1 MLVVPHANYRV
12 CPVCQAGAE
21 QATLF
26 FENNIDPEK
35 LSSFSFASRK
45 TPEFMTHRLVQCAVC
60 DLVYANQPPSEDE
73 LSRAYHV
80 ADYDSADEAHDAA
93 TAYMKAM
100 QPALRSI
107 EHKQCAMEIG
117 TGTGV
122 LLESLRDAG
131 FVDVIGV
138 EPSTAAIAAAP
149 SHRQA
154 WIRKGMFDEL
164 DFEAGS
170 LDLICCFMTMEHVR
184 DPKVVADAAFRLLRP
199 GGAFITVTHN
209 YRSVVN
215 RALGRRSPIIDIE
228 HMQLFSD
235 KSIRHLFQTTGFKSV
250 TVKAFTNTYALS
262 YWMRLSP
269 IPGRFKTMTMR
280 FTQWLGGER
289 WKLSVNV
296 GNTMAVG
303 VKPATP
309 N

>member
-1 MLVVPHANYRV
+1 MSSLPNANHRV
-12 CPVCQAGAE
+12 CPVCQAGSE
-21 QATLF
+21 QATLY

-35 LSSFSFASRK
+35 LSTFSFSSRK
-45 TPEFMTHRLVQCAVC
+45 TPEFMTHRLVQCQVC
-60 DLVYANQPPSEDE
+60 DLVYANRPPSEEE
-73 LSRAYHV
+73 LSHAYHV

-93 TAYMKAM
+93 TAYMLAM
-100 QPALRSI
+100 QPALLNVQQ
-107 EHKQCAMEIG
+107 KQRALEIG

-122 LLESLRDAG
+122 LLELLHGAG
-131 FVDVIGV
+131 FQEVIGV
-138 EPSTAAIAAAP
+138 EPSMSAIAAAP
-149 SHRQA
+149 FHRRA
-154 WIRKGMFDEL
+154 WIREGMFNEH
-164 DFEAGS
+164 DFQAES

-184 DPKVVADAAFRLLRP
+184 DPRVVADAAFRLLRP

-235 KSIRHLFQTTGFKSV
+235 KSIRHLFKTTGFVST
-250 TVKAFTNTYALS
+250 TVNAFTNTYGLS

-269 IPGRFKTMTMR
+269 LPRRIKAAVIWFIA
-280 FTQWLGGER
+280 WLGLDG
-289 WKLSVNV
+289 WKLSFNV

-303 VKPATP
+303 IKSAES

>member
-1 MLVVPHANYRV
+1 MSALASAIHRV
-12 CPVCQAGAE
+12 CPVCQAGSE
-21 QATLF
+21 RATLF

-35 LSSFSFASRK
+35 LSSFSFSSRK
-45 TPEFMTHRLVQCAVC
+45 TPEFMAHRLVQCLVC
-60 DLVYANQPPSEDE
+60 DLVYANQPPSEEE
-73 LSRAYHV
+73 LSHAYHV

-93 TAYMKAM
+93 TAYMLAM

-107 EHKQCAMEIG
+107 AHKQRALEIG

-122 LLESLRDAG
+122 LLELLRGAG
-131 FVDVIGV
+131 FPEVIGV

-154 WIRKGMFDEL
+154 WIREGMFDER
-164 DFEAGS
+164 DFHPAS

-209 YRSVVN
+209 YRSLVN
-215 RALGRRSPIIDIE
+215 RALGMHSPIIDIE

-235 KSIRHLFQTTGFKSV
+235 KSIRYLFETTGFVSV
-250 TVKAFTNTYALS
+250 TAKAFTNTYALS
-262 YWMRLSP
+262 YWMRLAP
-269 IPGRFKTMTMR
+269 ILGRVKALAVR
-280 FTQWLGGER
+280 FTKSVGWDRL
-289 WKLSVNV
+289 KLSVNV

-303 VKPATP
+303 IKPAGP
-309 N
+309 H